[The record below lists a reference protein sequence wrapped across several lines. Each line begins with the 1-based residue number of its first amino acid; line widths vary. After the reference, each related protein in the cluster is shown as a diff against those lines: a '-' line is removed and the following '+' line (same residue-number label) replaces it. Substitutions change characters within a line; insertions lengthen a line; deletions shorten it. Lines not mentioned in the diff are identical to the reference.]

1 MTLLTMLRKNPW
13 IAAAAAGLIVGLAAA
28 VLYVRSQ
35 AVHANDPPPS
45 LARLV
50 DEKKPAA
57 VAEVAFTDAKGNR
70 HTLSEFKGRYVLLN
84 LWATWCGPC
93 VKELP
98 ALAKLNTSLKGVPMD
113 VVAVNVGR
121 SSVGDTARF
130 LADHHASALTPYLD
144 TNIAL
149 MRVFGAYGLPLTVL
163 IDPQGH
169 LVAKALGPAEWD
181 DPAAIAYFRALAV
194 APHAAS

>member
-1 MTLLTMLRKNPW
+1 MTLLTTLRNRPL
-13 IAAAAAGLIVGLAAA
+13 IAAAVAGVLVGLALA
-28 VLYVRSQ
+28 VLYVKGLGP
-35 AVHANDPPPS
+35 VHANKPPPS

-50 DEKKPAA
+50 NEPSPTA
-57 VAEVAFTDAKGNR
+57 VADVAFTDAQGAR
-70 HTLSEFKGRYVLLN
+70 HTLSEFRGRYVLLN

-98 ALAKLNTSLKGVPMD
+98 ALAKLKSSLGTAKLD

-121 SSVGDTARF
+121 SSVSDTASF
-130 LADHHASALTPYLD
+130 LSEHQASSLTAYLD
-144 TNIAL
+144 TDIAL

-163 IDPQGH
+163 IDPQGR

-181 DPAAIAYFRALAV
+181 DPAAIDYFKTLAT
-194 APHAAS
+194 AKR

>member
-1 MTLLTMLRKNPW
+1 MTLLTMLRNRPW
-13 IAAAAAGLIVGLAAA
+13 IAAAAAGLVVGIALA
-28 VLYVRSQ
+28 VLYVIGSGP
-35 AVHANDPPPS
+35 VHAPPPS
-45 LARLV
+45 LTRLV
-50 DEKKPAA
+50 MEPTPKA
-57 VAEVAFTDAKGNR
+57 VAEVAFTDAKGGR
-70 HTLSEFKGRYVLLN
+70 HTLSEFRGHYVVLN

-98 ALAKLNTSLKGVPMD
+98 ALAKLKSSLDGAKLD

-121 SSVGDTARF
+121 SSAADTAQF
-130 LADHHASALTPYLD
+130 LLDHHASSLTAYLD

-163 IDPQGH
+163 IDPQGR

-181 DPAAIAYFRALAV
+181 DPAAIDYFKALAGLK
-194 APHAAS
+194 